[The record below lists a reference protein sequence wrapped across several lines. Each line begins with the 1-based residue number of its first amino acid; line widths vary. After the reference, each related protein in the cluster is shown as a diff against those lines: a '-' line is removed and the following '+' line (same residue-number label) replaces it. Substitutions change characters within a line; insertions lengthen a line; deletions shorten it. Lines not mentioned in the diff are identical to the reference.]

1 MTLNNYDNQCW
12 FCQVRTVGL
21 IEAVVRFGQTFSGRP
36 SESLHTQ
43 RTRSVWR
50 QLEDN
55 FLLCFTVSVPWA
67 KKPAKDGGAEVM
79 KYKPFSSVWP
89 TIKTTYNHRWLSTS
103 QTR

>member
-1 MTLNNYDNQCW
+1 MNLNNYYNQCW

-79 KYKPFSSVWP
+79 KQYKPFSCNIVH
-89 TIKTTYNHRWLSTS
+89 TLKLFIMAGG
-103 QTR
+103 

>member
-1 MTLNNYDNQCW
+1 M
-12 FCQVRTVGL
+12 RTVGL

-55 FLLCFTVSVPWA
+55 FLLCFTVSVPWV

-79 KYKPFSSVWP
+79 KQ
-89 TIKTTYNHRWLSTS
+89 YNHFLVNVHPLKLFISAGG
-103 QTR
+103 

>member
-1 MTLNNYDNQCW
+1 M
-12 FCQVRTVGL
+12 RTVGL
-21 IEAVVRFGQTFSGRP
+21 IEAVVRFGQTFSGKP

-55 FLLCFTVSVPWA
+55 FLLCFTVSVPWV

-79 KYKPFSSVWP
+79 KQD
-89 TIKTTYNHRWLSTS
+89 NHFLVIVHLLKLLNSRWLSSS

>member
-1 MTLNNYDNQCW
+1 M
-12 FCQVRTVGL
+12 RTVGP

-50 QLEDN
+50 QLEDD
-55 FLLCFTVSVPWA
+55 FLLCFTVSVPWV

-79 KYKPFSSVWP
+79 KQDKPFSCNIVH
-89 TIKTTYNHRWLSTS
+89 TLKLFIMAGG
-103 QTR
+103 

>member
-1 MTLNNYDNQCW
+1 MNLNNYDIQRW

-21 IEAVVRFGQTFSGRP
+21 IEAVVRFGQTFSGKP

-55 FLLCFTVSVPWA
+55 FLLCFTVSVPWV

-79 KYKPFSSVWP
+79 KQ
-89 TIKTTYNHRWLSTS
+89 YNHFLLIVHLLKLFISAGG
-103 QTR
+103 

>member
-1 MTLNNYDNQCW
+1 MNLNNYDIQRW

-43 RTRSVWR
+43 KTRSVWR

-55 FLLCFTVSVPWA
+55 FLLCFTVSVPWV

-79 KYKPFSSVWP
+79 KLYKPFSSN
-89 TIKTTYNHRWLSTS
+89 I
-103 QTR
+103 